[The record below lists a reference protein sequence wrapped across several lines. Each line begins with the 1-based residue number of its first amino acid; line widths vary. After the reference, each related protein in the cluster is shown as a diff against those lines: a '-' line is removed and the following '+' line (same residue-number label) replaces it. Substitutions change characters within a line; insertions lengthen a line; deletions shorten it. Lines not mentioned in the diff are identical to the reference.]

1 MLIVALRSLVALC
14 MLYALMR
21 HRREVL
27 SRSGWAPGA
36 VAGALFALEYLLVAE
51 ALRLTQASHVIVFL
65 YTAPIFAA
73 LGLQIRLPSERLGL
87 VQWTGIAL
95 AFGGIARAFLGGTD
109 GMPVSAA
116 KKVLFGDASAVLA
129 GVTRGVATGGL

>member
-1 MLIVALRSLVALC
+1 MVALRSLVALFI
-14 MLYALMR
+14 LSALMR

-51 ALRLTQASHVIVFL
+51 ELRLTQASHVIVFL